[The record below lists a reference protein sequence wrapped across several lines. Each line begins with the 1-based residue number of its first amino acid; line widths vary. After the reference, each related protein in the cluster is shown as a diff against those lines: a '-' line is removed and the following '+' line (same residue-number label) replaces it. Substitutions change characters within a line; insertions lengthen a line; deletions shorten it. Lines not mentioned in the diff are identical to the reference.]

1 VQSVE
6 CGKAQTDISSLTTST
21 IYLIQRYNTNIN
33 FPAIFHLDLSEMSHL
48 HKAFDSKSWEE
59 ALNLINQGADVH
71 AADESGLTP
80 LHYAVLAYPRLRSG
94 FHIDDH
100 EYSSAIDILDRAGR
114 TALHHAAQI
123 CEEETIRLLLEKG
136 ADIKATDNND
146 QTALHYTA
154 VACEVGPTGLL
165 IEKGAD
171 IKAAD
176 NDGQTA
182 LHQALSYQL
191 DDFEETVKLP
201 VENGADTKAR
211 CRYQG
216 SR

>member
-48 HKAFDSKSWEE
+48 HKALDSKSWEE

-100 EYSSAIDILDRAGR
+100 EYSMGIDIDDDCGPPISPHDITREGSLDAASLRIGEAFDGKAVSRGSYTNLDDGVRADLKK
-114 TALHHAAQI
+114 TLSS
-123 CEEETIRLLLEKG
+123 EKG
-136 ADIKATDNND
+136 TYIRVLDNN
-146 QTALHYTA
+146 
-154 VACEVGPTGLL
+154 
-165 IEKGAD
+165 
-171 IKAAD
+171 
-176 NDGQTA
+176 
-182 LHQALSYQL
+182 S
-191 DDFEETVKLP
+191 
-201 VENGADTKAR
+201 
-211 CRYQG
+211 
-216 SR
+216 